1 MSSNPTHA
9 RMLELA
15 NSGAKTMGLTTV
27 SFMAQ
32 SPDDLDRTFAEIADA
47 KCDALYV
54 LADPFRP
61 RIPDLAA
68 ATHIPAIYQ
77 YSRYVEV
84 GGFMSYGPDVLA
96 VIAHSADFV
105 DRIFKGANP
114 ANLPLEQPTKFEFAV
129 NLRTAKSLGLT
140 VPESVLLLADKVI
153 E

>member
-1 MSSNPTHA
+1 
-9 RMLELA
+9 MLEFA
-15 NSGAKTMGLTTV
+15 NSGTQTMGLTTV
-27 SFMAQ
+27 SFMARP
-32 SPDDLDRTFAEIADA
+32 PDDLDRTFAEIADA

-54 LADPFRP
+54 LAYPFRP

-77 YSRYVEV
+77 YSSYVEA

-105 DRIFKGANP
+105 DRIFKGSNP
-114 ANLPLEQPTKFEFAV
+114 ANLPIEQPTKFEFGV

-140 VPESVLLLADKVI
+140 VPNRFCLPTR
-153 E
+153 